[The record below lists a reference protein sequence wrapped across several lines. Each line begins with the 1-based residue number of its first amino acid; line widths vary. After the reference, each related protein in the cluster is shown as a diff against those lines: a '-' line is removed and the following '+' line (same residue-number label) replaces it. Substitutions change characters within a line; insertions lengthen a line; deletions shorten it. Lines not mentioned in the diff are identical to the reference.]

1 MPHRL
6 PPGGRVVGDTSY
18 LAIQATSCYP
28 LVVVKARESS
38 SAWIGQARRG
48 VLELC
53 ILRLVAARPRYGYEL
68 MTILSP
74 WTQLAATDGT
84 LYPLLRRL
92 ERSKD
97 LKARWQESESGPPR
111 KYYSITSAG
120 LSVLGFMETEWTGL
134 TRSVEQLQ
142 AENIEEARR
151 YG

>member
-1 MPHRL
+1 
-6 PPGGRVVGDTSY
+6 VVMGE
-18 LAIQATSCYP
+18 
-28 LVVVKARESS
+28 REASS
-38 SAWIGQARRG
+38 VWIGQARRG

-97 LKARWQESESGPPR
+97 LKARWQESEAGPPR

-120 LSVLGFMETEWTGL
+120 SSLLRFMETEWTGL

-142 AENIEEARR
+142 TENLEEARR

>member
-1 MPHRL
+1 M
-6 PPGGRVVGDTSY
+6 V
-18 LAIQATSCYP
+18 
-28 LVVVKARESS
+28 ARESAA
-38 SAWIGQARRG
+38 AWIGQARRG

-92 ERSKD
+92 ERSGD
-97 LKARWQESESGPPR
+97 MKASWQESEAGPPR
-111 KYYSITSAG
+111 KYYTITSEG
-120 LSVLGFMETEWTGL
+120 LSLLGFMESEWTGL

-142 AENIEEARR
+142 AENREEASIH
-151 YG
+151 G

>member
-1 MPHRL
+1 
-6 PPGGRVVGDTSY
+6 
-18 LAIQATSCYP
+18 
-28 LVVVKARESS
+28 
-38 SAWIGQARRG
+38 
-48 VLELC
+48 LELC

-74 WTQLAATDGT
+74 WAQLAATDGT

-97 LKARWQESESGPPR
+97 LRARWQESEAGPPR
-111 KYYSITSAG
+111 KYYTITSAG
-120 LSVLGFMETEWTGL
+120 LSLLGFMESEWTGL

-142 AENIEEARR
+142 EENREEARS